1 MGRLSVSNT
10 DKKDADVNFLSN
22 ETVISSFANGSS
34 VLHIGIP
41 NSEVN
46 KSKHLVIPIEAN
58 ISFPTTIINK
68 NGETFYNNKSIS
80 LLKHTNVV
88 LTVLPSFT
96 LGEKLGQFAAML
108 KPIGKLWYIF
118 TPI

>member
-22 ETVISSFANGSS
+22 ETVTSSFANGSS

-80 LLKHTNVV
+80 LLV

-108 KPIGKLWYIF
+108 KPIDKLWYIF

>member
-80 LLKHTNVV
+80 LLV

>member
-80 LLKHTNVV
+80 LLV

-108 KPIGKLWYIF
+108 KPIDKLWYIF